1 MELKDGKISEEQYYI
16 KTKKQKNKKKQ
27 EKIKQEKIKQ
37 KKIKPKKKPLII
49 RFFLAIIKL
58 ILIFIILALVA
69 CIPVIYYLGEIYHST
84 DEEFVNLL
92 EQMNQTSSQSY
103 VIDISGNVIAELN
116 GDEKRKVIDFDEM
129 SKYLP
134 LAYIAIEDER
144 FIEHQGVDLKRTAA
158 AIYSY
163 LKNEGDASFGGSSI
177 TQQLIKNI
185 TGEKDRTVKRKIKEW
200 MLAYKL
206 ELHLSKKEIL
216 EEYLNLI
223 FVGSDVYGVE
233 MGSKYYFGKSA
244 SDLSL
249 AESAFLAGITNQPN
263 YYNPFDT
270 EDNSEKIANRTK
282 TVLNKMRQLE
292 FINEEVY
299 NKAIKEVDKGLKF
312 KKTNIE
318 NKIYSYHTD
327 ELINQ
332 VIEDIAKE
340 KNVSI
345 EYATNYVYSGGLKIY
360 STQDTTIQKTLET
373 EFKKKEY
380 ILKSKNKKGETSQ
393 AAMVIIDHTNGFVV
407 GCVGGLGEKTTY
419 RGLNRAT
426 QSTRQTGSAMK
437 PIAVLA
443 PAMQEGLITPDSVY
457 TDVRTTFKLN
467 NGELY
472 TPKNYN
478 YYREWITVRQALET
492 SQNIPFVKIMEEL
505 TVEKSREYL
514 EKMGITTLTDKDYGL
529 SLAIGG
535 LHKGI
540 SPLEMAGAY
549 ATIANNGVY
558 KEPIFYTKV
567 TDASGETILLANQEK
582 KRVFTKKVDKEIKQ
596 LLKQPVEG
604 YSGTARYCKIDGID
618 VAAKTGTTDDDYDR
632 WLCGFT
638 PYYTAACWFGYDYNE
653 TVIYNGNPAGVIW
666 SNVMKKIHVGLENA
680 EF

>member
-16 KTKKQKNKKKQ
+16 KTKKQKNK
-27 EKIKQEKIKQ
+27 EKQEKIKQ

-478 YYREWITVRQALET
+478 YYRGWITVRQALET

>member
-16 KTKKQKNKKKQ
+16 KTKKQKNKK
-27 EKIKQEKIKQ
+27 KQEKIKQ

-263 YYNPFDT
+263 NYNPFDT

-345 EYATNYVYSGGLKIY
+345 KYATNYVYSGGLKIY

-380 ILKSKNKKGETSQ
+380 ILKSKNKKGETAQ

-478 YYREWITVRQALET
+478 YYRGWITVRQALET

>member
-1 MELKDGKISEEQYYI
+1 MELKDGLIREEQYKI
-16 KTKKQKNKKKQ
+16 KTKKQKNKK
-27 EKIKQEKIKQ
+27 EN
-37 KKIKPKKKPLII
+37 KKNKPKKKPLII

-58 ILIFIILALVA
+58 ILIIIILALVA

-92 EQMNQTSSQSY
+92 EQMNQTNSQSY
-103 VIDISGNVIAELN
+103 VLDLSGNVIAELN
-116 GDEKRKVIDFDEM
+116 GDEKRKVISFDEM
-129 SKYLP
+129 SRYLP

-144 FIEHQGVDLKRTAA
+144 FIEHQGVDLKRTAG

-163 LKNEGDASFGGSSI
+163 VKNEGDASFGGSSI

-185 TGEKDRTVKRKIKEW
+185 TGEKERTVKRKIKEW

-206 ELHLSKKEIL
+206 ELQLSKTEIL

-233 MGSKYYFGKSA
+233 LGSIYYFGKSA
-244 SDLSL
+244 SELSL

-263 YYNPFDT
+263 NYDPFGT

-282 TVLNKMRQLE
+282 TVLNKMLE
-292 FINEEVY
+292 LNFIKEKAYEN
-299 NKAIKEVDKGLKF
+299 AIKEVNAGIKF
-312 KKTNIE
+312 KQTNIE

-340 KNVSI
+340 KDFSI
-345 EYATNYVYSGGLKIY
+345 EYATNYVYSGGLRIY

-380 ILKSKNKKGETSQ
+380 ILKSKNIKGATSQ
-393 AAMVIIDHTNGFVV
+393 AAMVVIDHNTGFVV

-426 QSTRQTGSAMK
+426 QSIRQTGSSMK

-478 YYREWITVRQALET
+478 YYRGWITVRQALET
-492 SQNIPFVKIMEEL
+492 SQNIPFIKIMEEL
-505 TVEKSREYL
+505 TTETSRQYL
-514 EKMGITTLTDKDYGL
+514 EKMGITTLTDRDYGL

-549 ATIANNGVY
+549 ATIANDGVY
-558 KEPIFYTKV
+558 QEPIFYTKV
-567 TDASGETILLANQEK
+567 TDANGEIVLLVNQKKEK
-582 KRVFTKKVDKEIKQ
+582 VFTKEVDATLKD

-604 YSGTARYCKIDGID
+604 YSGTAKNCKIDGID
-618 VAAKTGTTDDDYDR
+618 VAAKTGTTDEDYDR

-653 TVIYNGNPAGVIW
+653 TIIYTGNPASVIW
-666 SNVMKKIHVGLENA
+666 SNIMKKIHASLENA